1 MPKPKLRN
9 SKKSRAVEIRP
20 LGEFPKQIIYDIC
33 KWMVYYFAVG
43 KSDKTLKEIGFD
55 ESWVTILAHAV
66 SCQDRFQKELDR

>member
-1 MPKPKLRN
+1 
-9 SKKSRAVEIRP
+9 
-20 LGEFPKQIIYDIC
+20 
-33 KWMVYYFAVG
+33 MVYYFAVG